1 MLIKSKLYTL
11 EHGVL
16 TMDPAR
22 EFGSTPVIKLGNE
35 FKKVAVSLF
44 CLTFRTWLIWQNFE
58 ARFKSIPNIT
68 ELDHLTVSCL
78 LHDV

>member
-22 EFGSTPVIKLGNE
+22 EFGSTPVIKLGK
-35 FKKVAVSLF
+35 FLSDKVNV
-44 CLTFRTWLIWQNFE
+44 C
-58 ARFKSIPNIT
+58 
-68 ELDHLTVSCL
+68 
-78 LHDV
+78 